1 MDDRLSPLYDA
12 IVAGSLEDA
21 LAGLRA
27 ALEAGLD
34 PARILNE
41 GMIAAMQEVG
51 ALFEDGEYFV
61 PDMLV
66 SARTMQAA
74 LALLKPHLPKT
85 ETAVVGKVVIGTVQ
99 GDLHD
104 IGKNLVALMLE
115 GAGYEICDLGIN
127 VAPQVFVQAVQAQ
140 QPALLAMSA
149 LLTTTM
155 PAMKTTIEA
164 LRKAGLRD
172 QVKIIVGGAPLTP
185 AYAEL
190 IGADGFAPDASRA
203 VALAASLVAVK
214 A

>member
-1 MDDRLSPLYDA
+1 MT
-12 IVAGSLEDA
+12 GSAHSTTQLLPA
-21 LAGLRA
+21 HWKMRWPVLRA